1 MNSNVTI
8 LERFFDK
15 LLAQNCRVKC
25 IKLKV
30 KKKKEEWIPQI
41 LSYHLPSNHPFKK
54 ISRSYV
60 QYRDTKPFYNPLSN
74 PLLQL
79 EQIES
84 AANWNLETR

>member
-30 KKKKEEWIPQI
+30 KKKKKNEYLKFFPIIFPPTI
-41 LSYHLPSNHPFKK
+41 LSKK
-54 ISRSYV
+54 FHAPKIV

-84 AANWNLETR
+84 AAN

>member
-30 KKKKEEWIPQI
+30 KKKKKNEYLKFFPIIFLPTI
-41 LSYHLPSNHPFKK
+41 LSKKFHAPTYNIVIQSLSTTLFPILSSSSNK
-54 ISRSYV
+54 
-60 QYRDTKPFYNPLSN
+60 SN
-74 PLLQL
+74 PRL
-79 EQIES
+79 IEI
-84 AANWNLETR
+84 